1 MYESFYKLS
10 ADPFRLSPDPAFSFE
25 HGCYRKA
32 MTYMLHAL
40 QRAEGFVMITG
51 QPGTGKTTLLGDL
64 VHTLRHEQIEITRI
78 ASTQLTSNDLLDLVA
93 YSFNLNPEGCSKAR
107 LLLQIEHFLKLEHQ
121 HGRRTLL
128 IVDEA
133 QGMDEA
139 ALEQLRLLTNIMVGN
154 HQLLQVFLVGQEQL
168 RDTVNTVHLEQLQ
181 QRIIAATY
189 LEPLDADDTRAYI
202 RHRLR
207 CVDWNNDP
215 LISTEACAMIQRYS
229 HGIPRRIN
237 QICSRLFL
245 HGCTEEKHR
254 LGTAEVQMVARELQQ
269 EFLLPM
275 DKEKI
280 LDSLSWPDDQHDE
293 TYEEELQTTTVRQEN
308 SRQLAASL
316 PETGTQVH
324 PATAQTADSGRPF
337 MAGMPY
343 SDATPGTGADN
354 HYPGMRRIGNTDTS
368 TVLGGALI
376 VLILVT
382 SLLLANRDDG
392 VITQPAPD
400 QGTWNSGQ
408 TVIPPLFLSAIADA
422 NAMGPVTDPGYLT
435 IASSHELRRLFD
447 SADPSL
453 PLPRMNMVD
462 NEKEVP
468 PDTTTSDETSVQ
480 VESAMYEQ
488 KSLQE
493 TSSAL
498 SHVDPESETRSPSPV
513 TGNTAPPSLTRE
525 EKITSLLRKGQR
537 SLGRDRLLTP
547 KNDSAY
553 RYFQQVLELDPGHSQ
568 ARNGIEN
575 IAARYAFL
583 TTEAL
588 DKNDRVKAETYLA
601 RGLQINRNNEDLLA
615 LHDRMYPPAPPAST
629 QTGQEPEGLFTRFR
643 KFITQQPSTNVE
655 SETWTGEP

>member
-25 HGCYRKA
+25 HRCYRKA

-64 VHTLRHEQIEITRI
+64 VHTLRHEQIAITRI

-107 LLLQIEHFLKLEHQ
+107 LLLQIEHFLKLQHQ

-202 RHRLR
+202 WHRLR
-207 CVDWNNDP
+207 CVEWNNDP

-275 DKEKI
+275 DKETI

-293 TYEEELQTTTVRQEN
+293 TFEEELQTTTVRQEN
-308 SRQLAASL
+308 SRQPAAHL
-316 PETGTQVH
+316 PETGIQAH
-324 PATAQTADSGRPF
+324 PSTAPKADSGHPT
-337 MAGMPY
+337 MAGMQA
-343 SDATPGTGADN
+343 SDATPDTGEDN
-354 HYPGMRRIGNTDTS
+354 HDASMLHTGNTGTM
-368 TVLGGALI
+368 LGGALI

-382 SLLLANRDDG
+382 SLLLAYRDDG
-392 VITQPAPD
+392 ATTQPAPD
-400 QGTWNSGQ
+400 QGTWNAGQ
-408 TVIPPLFLSAIADA
+408 TVIPPLLLSATAEA
-422 NAMGPVTDPGYLT
+422 NAMEPANDPGYGYLT
-435 IASSHELRRLFD
+435 IASSRELRRLFE
-447 SADPSL
+447 SADHSLSPS
-453 PLPRMNMVD
+453 RMNMGD
-462 NEKEVP
+462 NDKEVP
-468 PDTTTSDETSVQ
+468 PDTTTRDEESVQ
-480 VESAMYEQ
+480 MESAMYEQ

-493 TSSAL
+493 SSSAL
-498 SHVDPESETRSPSPV
+498 SHVDPESKPRSPSPV
-513 TGNTAPPSLTRE
+513 TEITAPPSFTRE
-525 EKITSLLRKGQR
+525 EKIMSYLRKGQR
-537 SLGRDRLLTP
+537 SLERDRLLTP
-547 KNDSAY
+547 ENDSAY

-568 ARNGIEN
+568 ARNGIDN

-583 TTEAL
+583 ASEAL
-588 DKNDRVKAETYLA
+588 DGNDRVKAELYLA
-601 RGLQINRNNEDLLA
+601 RGLQVNQNNEDILA
-615 LHDRMYPPAPPAST
+615 LHDRMYPPAPPAT
-629 QTGQEPEGLFTRFR
+629 IQTGQETEGLFTRFR
-643 KFITQQPSTNVE
+643 KFFTQEPNRNVE
-655 SETWTGEP
+655 SEPWTGEP

>member
-25 HGCYRKA
+25 HRCYRKA

-64 VHTLRHEQIEITRI
+64 VHTLRHEQIAITRI

-107 LLLQIEHFLKLEHQ
+107 LLLQIEHYLKLQHQ

-202 RHRLR
+202 WHRLR

-275 DKEKI
+275 DKETI
-280 LDSLSWPDDQHDE
+280 LDSHSWADDQHDE
-293 TYEEELQTTTVRQEN
+293 TFEEELQTTAVRQEN
-308 SRQLAASL
+308 SRQPAAHL
-316 PETGTQVH
+316 PETGIQVH
-324 PATAQTADSGRPF
+324 PV
-337 MAGMPY
+337 MAGMPA
-343 SDATPGTGADN
+343 SDATPDTGADN
-354 HYPGMRRIGNTDTS
+354 HDASMRRTGNTS

-382 SLLLANRDDG
+382 SLLLAIRDDG
-392 VITQPAPD
+392 VTTRPAAD
-400 QGTWNSGQ
+400 QGTWDAGQ
-408 TVIPPLFLSAIADA
+408 TVIPPLFLSAIAEA
-422 NAMGPVTDPGYLT
+422 NAMEPVTDPGYLT

-453 PLPRMNMVD
+453 PPPRMNMVD
-462 NEKEVP
+462 NEKQVP

-488 KSLQE
+488 ESLQD

-498 SHVDPESETRSPSPV
+498 SPVDPESKTRSPSPV
-513 TGNTAPPSLTRE
+513 TGNIATPSLTRE

-553 RYFQQVLELDPGHSQ
+553 RYFQQVLELDSGHSQ
-568 ARNGIEN
+568 ARSGIDN
-575 IAARYAFL
+575 IAARYAIL
-583 TTEAL
+583 ATEAL
-588 DKNDRVKAETYLA
+588 DENDRVKAETYLA
-601 RGLQINRNNEDLLA
+601 RGLQVNRNNEDLLA

-629 QTGQEPEGLFTRFR
+629 QSGQEPEGLFTRFR
-643 KFITQQPSTNVE
+643 KFITQQPNRNVE

>member
-25 HGCYRKA
+25 HRCYRKA

-64 VHTLRHEQIEITRI
+64 VHTLRHEQIAITRI

-107 LLLQIEHFLKLEHQ
+107 LLLQIEHYLKLQHQ

-202 RHRLR
+202 WHRLR

-215 LISTEACAMIQRYS
+215 LISTEACAMIQHYS

-275 DKEKI
+275 DKETI
-280 LDSLSWPDDQHDE
+280 LDSHSWPDDQHDE
-293 TYEEELQTTTVRQEN
+293 TFEEELQTTAVRQEN
-308 SRQLAASL
+308 SRQPAAHL
-316 PETGTQVH
+316 PETGIQVH
-324 PATAQTADSGRPF
+324 PV
-337 MAGMPY
+337 MAGMPA
-343 SDATPGTGADN
+343 SDATQDTGADN
-354 HYPGMRRIGNTDTS
+354 HDASMRRTGNTS

-382 SLLLANRDDG
+382 SLLLAIRDDG
-392 VITQPAPD
+392 VTTRPAAD
-400 QGTWNSGQ
+400 QGTWNAGQ
-408 TVIPPLFLSAIADA
+408 TVIPPLFLSAIAEA
-422 NAMGPVTDPGYLT
+422 NAMEPVNDPGYLT
-435 IASSHELRRLFD
+435 IASSRELRRLFD

-453 PLPRMNMVD
+453 SLPRMNMAD
-462 NEKEVP
+462 NDKEVP
-468 PDTTTSDETSVQ
+468 PDTTTRDEASVE
-480 VESAMYEQ
+480 VESARYEQ

-493 TSSAL
+493 SSSAL
-498 SHVDPESETRSPSPV
+498 SHVGPESRPRSPSPV
-513 TGNTAPPSLTRE
+513 TEITAPPSFTRE
-525 EKITSLLRKGQR
+525 EKIMSYLRKGQR
-537 SLGRDRLLTP
+537 SLERDRLLTP

-568 ARNGIEN
+568 ARNGIDN

-583 TTEAL
+583 ASEAL
-588 DKNDRVKAETYLA
+588 DENDRVKAELYLA
-601 RGLQINRNNEDLLA
+601 RGLQVNRNNEDLLA
-615 LHDRMYPPAPPAST
+615 LHDRMYPPAPPAT
-629 QTGQEPEGLFTRFR
+629 IQTGQETEGLFTRFR
-643 KFITQQPSTNVE
+643 KFLTQEPNRNVE